1 MSFIGEEIISR
12 IDGKKYQVVDE
23 TDDGELVAVM
33 PCDRSHNPIAEWIN
47 IDETDLL
54 D

>member
-1 MSFIGEEIISR
+1 MSFIGEETILR
-12 IDGKKYQVVDE
+12 RDGKKYQVVDE
-23 TDDGELVAVM
+23 TDDGEIVAVL
-33 PCDRSHNPIAEWIN
+33 PCDRSYNPIADWIN